1 MARGDPGRLS
11 PCSPA
16 GSSEAGT
23 GVLFCIFKLNVYD
36 VFLSVLGL
44 SCCSGFSSHDEQGLI
59 SSCGAWALVAV
70 ASLASER
77 RL

>member
-23 GVLFCIFKLNVYD
+23 GDLFCIFKLNVYD

-59 SSCGAWALVAV
+59 SSRAWALIAV

-77 RL
+77 GL